1 MTRVLQ
7 VMAGA
12 AEGGAEAFFVRLVA
26 ALARSGL
33 DQRAAIRRNPKR
45 AAALAAAGVP
55 TVELPFGGWFDFTTK
70 PALRRIL
77 AAEKPDIAMTWM
89 SRATAMLPRSSAVHV
104 ARLGG
109 YYDIKHYAHCDHLVA
124 NTRDIAAYL
133 ARAGFPESRIHT
145 LPNFVDATA
154 AAPVPRAALT
164 TPEDVP
170 LVLAM
175 GRLHPNKAFDVL
187 LQAVARLER
196 AWLWLA
202 GAGPEDAALRAL
214 AQTLGIAE
222 RVRFLGW
229 RDDGPALLAAADL
242 LVCPS
247 RHEPLG
253 NVVIEA
259 WAAGRP
265 VVAAASAGPKQLIVE
280 GTSGLLA
287 PVDDGEALAQAIG
300 RVLSE
305 PDLARRLIDG
315 GRAAW
320 ASDFTEAKVIAAY
333 RAFFDRIAR

>member
-26 ALARSGL
+26 ALARAGV

-45 AAALAAAGVP
+45 AAALTAAGVP
-55 TVELPFGGWFDFTTK
+55 TVELSFGGWFDFTTK

-89 SRATAMLPRSSAVHV
+89 SRATSMLPRSAVVHV

-109 YYDIKHYAHCDHLVA
+109 YYDAKHYAHCDHLVA

-133 ARAGFPESRIHT
+133 ARAGFPESRIHY
-145 LPNFVDATA
+145 LPNFIDAAA
-154 AAPVPRAALT
+154 AAPVPRASLT
-164 TPEDVP
+164 TPEGAP

-175 GRLHPNKAFDVL
+175 GRLHRNKAFDVL
-187 LQAVARLER
+187 LQALVRLDG

-202 GAGPEDAALRAL
+202 GAGPEESVLC
-214 AQTLGIAE
+214 AQAQALGIAE

-265 VVAAASAGPKQLIVE
+265 VVAAASAGPRQLIVE
-280 GTSGLLA
+280 GVSGLLV
-287 PVDDGEALAQAIG
+287 PVGDGEALAQAIG

-305 PDLARRLIDG
+305 PDLTRRLIDG

-320 ASDFTEAKVIAAY
+320 AEEFTEAKVIAAY
-333 RAFFDRIAR
+333 RALFDRIAC

>member
-1 MTRVLQ
+1 
-7 VMAGA
+7 MAGA

-26 ALARSGL
+26 ALARIGI
-33 DQRAAIRRNPKR
+33 DQRAAIRHHPKR
-45 AAALAAAGVP
+45 AAALTAAGVP
-55 TVELPFGGWFDFTTK
+55 TVELSFGGWFDFTTK

-77 AAEKPDIAMTWM
+77 AAEKPDIALTWM
-89 SRATAMLPRSSAVHV
+89 SRATAMLPRSPAVHV

-133 ARAGFPESRIHT
+133 ARAGFSEARIHY

-154 AAPVPRAALT
+154 ATPVSRAALA
-164 TPEDVP
+164 TPEDAP

-175 GRLHPNKAFDVL
+175 GRLHRNKAFDVL
-187 LQAVARLER
+187 LQALARLDR
-196 AWLWLA
+196 TWLWLA
-202 GAGPEDAALRAL
+202 GSGPEEAALRAH
-214 AQTLGIAE
+214 AQALGIAE

-280 GTSGLLA
+280 GTSGLLT
-287 PVDDGEALAQAIG
+287 PVDDIEALAQAIG

-320 ASDFTEAKVIAAY
+320 ASEFTEAKVIAAY

>member
-7 VMAGA
+7 VVAGA

-26 ALARSGL
+26 ALARAGVA
-33 DQRAAIRRNPKR
+33 QRAVIRRNAKR
-45 AAALAAAGVP
+45 AAALEAAGVT
-55 TVELPFGGWFDFTTK
+55 TVELPFGGWFDFATK
-70 PALRRIL
+70 PALRRVLL
-77 AAEKPDIAMTWM
+77 AERPAIAMTWM
-89 SRATAMLPRSSAVHV
+89 SRATDMLPRSSAVHV

-133 ARAGFPESRIHT
+133 ARAGFPEARIHY

-154 AAPVPRAALT
+154 TAPVPRASLA
-164 TPEDVP
+164 TPDDAP

-175 GRLHPNKAFDVL
+175 GRLHRNKAFDVL
-187 LQAVARLER
+187 LQSMARSER

-202 GAGPEDAALRAL
+202 GVGPEEAALRAQ
-214 AQTLGIAE
+214 AQALGIAG

-259 WAAGRP
+259 WASGRP
-265 VVAAASAGPKQLIVE
+265 VVAAASAGPRQLIVE
-280 GTSGLLA
+280 GVSGLLA
-287 PVDDGEALAQAIG
+287 PVDDAEALARAIG

-320 ASDFTEAKVIAAY
+320 AEEFTEAKVVAAY

>member
-26 ALARSGL
+26 ALARTGL
-33 DQRAAIRRNPKR
+33 DQRAAIRANPKR
-45 AAALAAAGVP
+45 AAALAAANVP
-55 TVELPFGGWFDFTTK
+55 AIELPFGGWFDFATK

-77 AAEKPDIAMTWM
+77 ATEKPDIAMTWM
-89 SRATAMLPRSSAVHV
+89 SRATDMLPRSSAVHV

-133 ARAGFPESRIHT
+133 ARAGFPESRIHY
-145 LPNFVDATA
+145 LPNFVDAIA

-175 GRLHPNKAFDVL
+175 GRLHRNKAFDIL
-187 LQAVARLER
+187 LQALARLDR

-202 GAGPEDAALRAL
+202 GSGPEEAALRTL
-214 AQTLGIAE
+214 AQALGVAE

-280 GTSGLLA
+280 GVGGLLA
-287 PVDDGEALAQAIG
+287 PVDDAAALAQAMG

-305 PDLARRLIDG
+305 PNLAQRLIDG

-320 ASDFTEAKVIAAY
+320 AAEFTEAKVTAAY
-333 RAFFDRIAR
+333 RAFFDRIVR